1 MGNVLIDPAAF
12 CEGLIINADE
22 MVEADGFLKVYRNNA
37 LVALFDLK
45 TIKSAVLDADVST
58 EGVHFDARV

>member
-1 MGNVLIDPAAF
+1 MSNVLIVPAAF
-12 CEGLIINADE
+12 CEDLIIKADE
-22 MVEADGFLKVYRNNA
+22 MVESDGFLKVYRNNA

-45 TIKSAVLDADVST
+45 TIKCAVLDADVSK